1 MAHASAHPATNSI
14 KTETVLDCHAI
25 LPVPPAADLKLIT
38 ASPAETTLLEP
49 HRIPAHAN
57 KATTWTVTASA
68 QAVSLIAPPAQ
79 VLSRASA
86 RPADRT
92 LSSPA
97 TAACATKVYT
107 WTTSALASSATIPAS
122 LAPARLVSP
131 APPASQIQ
139 VSNQTVAVGATAD
152 SQSTLRQATA
162 SS

>member
-1 MAHASAHPATNSI
+1 MAHASAPPATNSI

-25 LPVPPAADLKLIT
+25 LHVPPAADLKLII
-38 ASPAETTLLEP
+38 ASPAETMLSEP
-49 HRIPAHAN
+49 RRILVPAS
-57 KATTWTVTASA
+57 KVTTWTITASA
-68 QAVSLIAPPAQ
+68 QAVSPTAPPAR

-92 LSSPA
+92 PSSPA
-97 TAACATKVYT
+97 TAACATKACT

-139 VSNQTVAVGATAD
+139 VSNQTAAVGATAD
-152 SQSTLRQATA
+152 SRSTLRQATV

>member
-1 MAHASAHPATNSI
+1 MAHASAPPATNSI

-38 ASPAETTLLEP
+38 ASPAEITLSELLKT
-49 HRIPAHAN
+49 PAPVS
-57 KATTWTVTASA
+57 KVTTWTVTASA
-68 QAVSLIAPPAQ
+68 RVVLPTAPPAQ

-92 LSSPA
+92 PSSPA
-97 TAACATKVYT
+97 TAACATKACT